1 MGCGG
6 RLPINRRR
14 VNTPILRIY
23 STNDTARANALC
35 RLLENAGI
43 TAHVTG
49 AHVAELNIP
58 GLSAVHD
65 LVNVWLLDA
74 GQLNEVRT
82 LMIEAGFAEV
92 DGSAPLKPVIDRLP
106 DWLIVLVFA
115 TGAVVLGLL
124 SF

>member
-1 MGCGG
+1 M
-6 RLPINRRR
+6 
-14 VNTPILRIY
+14 
-23 STNDTARANALC
+23 
-35 RLLENAGI
+35 
-43 TAHVTG
+43 TG

-92 DGSAPLKPVIDRLP
+92 GGTASQTPVIDRLP
-106 DWLIVLVFA
+106 GWLIALMFA
-115 TGAVVLGLL
+115 MGAVALDLL